1 LGDYVFKEFIENNFN
16 YKGNKIPGIPND
28 IFTLSIEHK
37 TKNELFLNLN
47 FKNIGTIYANNSN
60 TIKIDKF
67 NTFNFKIG
75 KEFKLSRSIVYP
87 YLIISNVFDKKYFDN
102 IRINAFGGRYYEPA
116 PKRTI
121 FGGIRITL

>member
-28 IFTLSIEHK
+28 ILTLSIEHK
-37 TKNELFLNLN
+37 TKNKLFFKLN

-60 TIKIDKF
+60 TIKIDDF
-67 NTFNFKIG
+67 STFNFKIG
-75 KEFKLSRSIVYP
+75 KELKLSRSVFYP
-87 YLIISNVFDKKYFDN
+87 YLIISNVFNKEYFDN

-121 FGGIRITL
+121 FGGVRITL

>member
-1 LGDYVFKEFIENNFN
+1 MCIRDR
-16 YKGNKIPGIPND
+16 IPGIPND

-37 TKNELFLNLN
+37 TINELSLNLN
-47 FKNIGTIYANNSN
+47 FKNIGALYANNSN
-60 TIKIDKF
+60 TIKVDEF

-75 KEFKLSRSIVYP
+75 KKFKLSRSIVYP
-87 YLIISNVFDKKYFDN
+87 YLIISNVFDNEYFDN

-121 FGGIRITL
+121 FGGIRIIL

>member
-1 LGDYVFKEFIENNFN
+1 MKFNLINNLQVIN
-16 YKGNKIPGIPND
+16 

-37 TKNELFLNLN
+37 TINELFLNLN
-47 FKNIGTIYANNSN
+47 FKNIGALYANNSN
-60 TIKIDKF
+60 TIKVDEF

-75 KEFKLSRSIVYP
+75 KKFKLSRSIVYP
-87 YLIISNVFDKKYFDN
+87 YLIISNVFDKEYFDN

-121 FGGIRITL
+121 FGGIRFTL

>member
-1 LGDYVFKEFIENNFN
+1 
-16 YKGNKIPGIPND
+16 NKIPGIPND

-37 TKNELFLNLN
+37 TINELFLNLN
-47 FKNIGTIYANNSN
+47 FKNIGALYANNSN
-60 TIKIDKF
+60 TIKIDEF

-75 KEFKLSRSIVYP
+75 KKFKLSRSNVYP
-87 YLIISNVFDKKYFDN
+87 YLIISNVFDNEYFDN

-121 FGGIRITL
+121 FVGIKFTL